1 MQLTENFS
9 LEECIHSGAAERL
22 GLDNTPNP
30 QQLKNIIFT
39 CEQMELVRAA
49 LRAVHPGATCHVDSC
64 FRSGPVNHAVGGAT
78 NSAHLLGLAMDAKFF
93 SPEGRIG
100 NIEAAKI
107 IAGTKIPFQKII
119 LEYGPYGWVHCEFT
133 LPPAVGQRILETKR
147 SAASPYVLGLVE

>member
-119 LEYGPYGWVHCEFT
+119 LETGRMVGFT
-133 LPPAVGQRILETKR
+133 
-147 SAASPYVLGLVE
+147 ASLFCRRQWDNGYWRPSDRRRRRMW